1 MEYPNKNMN
10 PKMQEE
16 LWKSFVKNQWDVNK
30 TVAKEQILH
39 ESRMRLAY
47 EKMQMQEYRREMR
60 KARHSAVV
68 IREDGELEIRVQ
80 NPMVKV
86 PDRRC
91 ANFKFLDILRLESVD
106 GDGPIYV
113 LFLEIKKAEQHIY
126 LTGEK
131 VGKGEYLLKKITEV
145 GGQIFVESHKKKVDF
160 LLDFWTAICSFL
172 SDQDKVLLSVSP
184 GWITVD
190 KNVYRFVE
198 GGETLWKDMVRKAK

>member
-1 MEYPNKNMN
+1 MKNLS
-10 PKMQEE
+10 PKTQEDICGYYM
-16 LWKSFVKNQWDVNK
+16 KNLLDVNK
-30 TVAKEQILH
+30 TAAKEQILN
-39 ESRMRLAY
+39 ESRMELAY

-60 KARHSAVV
+60 KARYLKLM
-68 IREDGELEIRVQ
+68 IREDGELEIQVQ
-80 NPMVKV
+80 NPMIKV

-91 ANFKFLDILRLESVD
+91 ANFKFLDILRLESVE

-113 LFLEIKKAEQHIY
+113 LFLEIEKAEQHIY

>member
-1 MEYPNKNMN
+1 MKNLS
-10 PKMQEE
+10 PKTQEDICGYYM
-16 LWKSFVKNQWDVNK
+16 KNLLDVNK
-30 TVAKEQILH
+30 TAAKEQILN
-39 ESRMRLAY
+39 ESRMELAY

-60 KARHSAVV
+60 KARYLKLM
-68 IREDGELEIRVQ
+68 IREDGELEIQVQ
-80 NPMVKV
+80 NPMIKV

-91 ANFKFLDILRLESVD
+91 ANFKFLDILRLESVE

-113 LFLEIKKAEQHIY
+113 LFLEIEKAEQHIY

-172 SDQDKVLLSVSP
+172 SDQDKVLRSVSP

>member
-1 MEYPNKNMN
+1 MEWIMKNLS
-10 PKMQEE
+10 PKTQEDICGYYM
-16 LWKSFVKNQWDVNK
+16 KNLLDVNK
-30 TVAKEQILH
+30 TAAKEQILN
-39 ESRMRLAY
+39 ESRMELAY

-60 KARHSAVV
+60 KARYLKLM
-68 IREDGELEIRVQ
+68 IREDGELEIQVQ
-80 NPMVKV
+80 NPMIKV

-91 ANFKFLDILRLESVD
+91 ANFKFLDILRLESVE

-113 LFLEIKKAEQHIY
+113 LFLEIEKAEQHIY

>member
-1 MEYPNKNMN
+1 MKNLS
-10 PKMQEE
+10 PKTQEDICGYYM
-16 LWKSFVKNQWDVNK
+16 KNLLDVNK
-30 TVAKEQILH
+30 TAAKEQILN
-39 ESRMRLAY
+39 ESRMELAY

-60 KARHSAVV
+60 KARYLKLM
-68 IREDGELEIRVQ
+68 IREDGELEIQVQ
-80 NPMVKV
+80 NPMIKV

-91 ANFKFLDILRLESVD
+91 ANFKFLDILRLESVE

-113 LFLEIKKAEQHIY
+113 LFLEIEKAEQHIY

-160 LLDFWTAICSFL
+160 LLDLWTAICSFL